1 MTSDLK
7 KKTNQRL
14 YNFQLLKV
22 CFFFSL
28 RFSYSFIALN
38 LIWFQCSLLQTVTF
52 NYITRVISIFFS
64 AISIHSTLSL
74 RDNTLAHLNFSRFH
88 LLYISRNNL
97 FFHFIFILFSL
108 FFCLFVFSRLS
119 TSIISSNSTW
129 EKIMIHIAGF
139 ESHGS
144 RNHLIGHIFG
154 QTSPTPSDTFS
165 DLVPRIYHTGYYCC
179 HILFETRCC
188 F

>member
-1 MTSDLK
+1 M
-7 KKTNQRL
+7 
-14 YNFQLLKV
+14 
-22 CFFFSL
+22 FFFSL

-52 NYITRVISIFFS
+52 NYITRVIPIFFS

-97 FFHFIFILFSL
+97 FFSLHFHSF
-108 FFCLFVFSRLS
+108 LFVFFFWLS
-119 TSIISSNSTW
+119 TSIIFSNSTW

>member
-1 MTSDLK
+1 M
-7 KKTNQRL
+7 
-14 YNFQLLKV
+14 
-22 CFFFSL
+22 FFFSL

-97 FFHFIFILFSL
+97 FFSLHFHSF
-108 FFCLFVFSRLS
+108 LFVFFFWLS
-119 TSIISSNSTW
+119 TSIIFSNSTW

>member
-1 MTSDLK
+1 M
-7 KKTNQRL
+7 
-14 YNFQLLKV
+14 
-22 CFFFSL
+22 FFFSL

-64 AISIHSTLSL
+64 AISIHSLLSL

-97 FFHFIFILFSL
+97 FFFTSFS
-108 FFCLFVFSRLS
+108 FFFVCFFFWLS
-119 TSIISSNSTW
+119 TSIIFSNSTW

>member
-7 KKTNQRL
+7 KKTKQRL

-22 CFFFSL
+22 YFFFSL

-97 FFHFIFILFSL
+97 FFSLHFHSF
-108 FFCLFVFSRLS
+108 LFVF
-119 TSIISSNSTW
+119 
-129 EKIMIHIAGF
+129 
-139 ESHGS
+139 
-144 RNHLIGHIFG
+144 
-154 QTSPTPSDTFS
+154 FS
-165 DLVPRIYHTGYYCC
+165 DCLQVSFFQTQPEKKLWF
-179 HILFETRCC
+179 ILLDLNHMEVEII
-188 F
+188 